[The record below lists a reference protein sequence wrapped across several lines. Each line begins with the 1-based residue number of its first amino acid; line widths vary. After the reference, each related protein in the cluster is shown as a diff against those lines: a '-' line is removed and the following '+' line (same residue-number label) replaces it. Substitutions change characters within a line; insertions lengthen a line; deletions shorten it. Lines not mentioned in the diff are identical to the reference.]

1 MILQALVFSLM
12 LEGGYQPRD
21 YTLILN
27 DVPKYAEHGTDNSWY
42 LSMSPRVD
50 FGPVYLSG
58 GITTETD
65 FAGSNSRLWGQPY
78 QTTYDIEAG
87 IRLKNVTIGASHM
100 CSHSTFV
107 TDNFFQNHASM
118 DDSHTRIFVRL
129 KISTAV
135 IDDGVSK

>member
-1 MILQALVFSLM
+1 MLKLLIFSFM
-12 LEGGYQPRD
+12 LEGGYQPSD

-27 DVPKYAEHGTDNSWY
+27 DAPVHAEHGIDNTWY
-42 LSMSPRVD
+42 LSISPRAD

-87 IRLKNVTIGASHM
+87 IRLKNVTLGASHM

-107 TDNFFQNHASM
+107 TDDFFQNHVSM
-118 DDSHTRIFVRL
+118 DDSHTRFFVRL
-129 KISTAV
+129 KISTAA
-135 IDDGVSK
+135 IDQ